1 MAQSATFLP
10 KESGES
16 ALAKVTQAELE
27 RLRSMDV
34 AAVLLRLVDH
44 AKADP
49 TFKPIS
55 AEHTSRWNVTAQGR
69 EFELLLKGPKFYDTR
84 LKRGGGGAI
93 DLAMHLFAIDF
104 KQAIERL
111 RGAGL

>member
-1 MAQSATFLP
+1 
-10 KESGES
+10 
-16 ALAKVTQAELE
+16 
-27 RLRSMDV
+27 MDA

-55 AEHTSRWNVTAQGR
+55 DEHSLRWNVTAQGR
-69 EFELLLKGPKFYDTR
+69 EFELLLNGPKFSDTR
-84 LKRGGGGAI
+84 LKCGGGGAI
-93 DLAMHLFAIDF
+93 DLAMHLFSIDF

-111 RGAGL
+111 RGAAL